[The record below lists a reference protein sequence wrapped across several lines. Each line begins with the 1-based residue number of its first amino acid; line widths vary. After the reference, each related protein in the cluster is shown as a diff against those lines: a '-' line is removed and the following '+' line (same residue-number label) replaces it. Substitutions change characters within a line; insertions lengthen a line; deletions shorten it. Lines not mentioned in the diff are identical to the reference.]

1 MKVLLTGASGQ
12 LGRALIASCD
22 RSIDL
27 VAPARDQLD
36 LANRA
41 SIEGTMRVVAPNAV
55 INAGAYTA
63 VDKAESERELAFGVN
78 ATAPATLAQCCAQL
92 GARLIHVSTDFVF
105 DGTQG
110 SPYEPDA
117 SPNPL
122 NVYGASKLEGER
134 RIAATPGLTWHIVR
148 TAWVYAAD
156 GRNFVSTMLRLF
168 RERPAVSVVCDQVG
182 TPTSAASLA
191 RCVWRLLAD
200 NGPSAILHYTDAGVA
215 SWYDF
220 AVAIQE
226 EAFAMGLIGK
236 TVPIKPIPTQQY
248 PTPARRPAYSVLE
261 KSSTFA
267 RLQIEPDHWRVE
279 LRKVLQEMKA

>member
-1 MKVLLTGASGQ
+1 M
-12 LGRALIASCD
+12 
-22 RSIDL
+22 
-27 VAPARDQLD
+27 
-36 LANRA
+36 
-41 SIEGTMRVVAPNAV
+41 
-55 INAGAYTA
+55 
-63 VDKAESERELAFGVN
+63 N
-78 ATAPATLAQCCAQL
+78 ATAPATLAKCCAEL

-105 DGTQG
+105 DGAQG
-110 SPYEPDA
+110 FPYSPDA
-117 SPNPL
+117 PTNPL
-122 NVYGASKLEGER
+122 NVYGASKLDGER
-134 RIAATPGLTWHIVR
+134 RIAATPGLVWHIVR

-168 RERPAVSVVCDQVG
+168 RERPAVSVVCDQMG

-200 NGPSAILHYTDAGVA
+200 DGPSAILHYTDAGVA

-226 EAFAMGLIGK
+226 EAVALGLIDK
-236 TVPIKPIPTQQY
+236 AVSIRPIPTRQY
-248 PTPARRPAYSVLE
+248 PTPARRPPFSVLE
-261 KSSTFA
+261 KSGTFD